1 MAIDAISPER
11 RAAGHGRMLFEDVQ
25 QMEDLPLQK
34 LLVSIPEAGRI
45 LGISRSKLYD
55 LLRSGNVPSVYIG
68 RSRRIRIKDLESFTD
83 QGGAQY

>member
-11 RAAGHGRMLFEDVQ
+11 REVDLGRMLFEDMRQ
-25 QMEDLPLQK
+25 IDHLHLQK

-45 LGISRSKLYD
+45 LGISRSKFYD

-68 RSRRIRIKDLESFTD
+68 RSRRIRIKDLESFID
-83 QGGAQY
+83 KGGAQY